1 MRQVPGESEAQD
13 KGGAMK
19 WIGIDIGKRKFDV
32 ALLDGGKI
40 RSKVFENNPSGHQAL
55 TLWLLARGCEPGST
69 HVCMEA
75 TSQYYEAV
83 AEFLWTAGY
92 RVSVINPLQ
101 IKAFCESRLSR
112 QKTDRADAVLIARFG
127 EQQTPGLWQPAPP
140 EIRELQRLVARLE
153 AVQQM
158 RVQEQT
164 RRHEAQGE
172 ALESIERVMT
182 LLNEEQAK
190 LEQRIRDHID
200 RHPNLRQQRELLTS
214 IPGIGE
220 RVSAYFLAWLQAER
234 FDDARQVV
242 AFVGL
247 SPRHRQSGDSVRG
260 KSRLCKLGHARLR
273 KILYLPAMS
282 AMRCNPAAH
291 TFADRLKAHGKRG
304 KLVIGAVM
312 RKLVHWMFGVLKS
325 GVPFN
330 AQLAIARS

>member
-1 MRQVPGESEAQD
+1 
-13 KGGAMK
+13 MK
-19 WIGIDIGKRKFDV
+19 WIGIDIAKRKFDV
-32 ALLDGGKI
+32 ALVDGGKV
-40 RSKVFENNPSGHQAL
+40 RSKVFENTASGHQAL
-55 TLWLLARGCEPGST
+55 AQWLSARGCEPGT
-69 HVCMEA
+69 TQLCMEA
-75 TSQYYEAV
+75 TSQYYEVV
-83 AEFLWTAGY
+83 AEFLWKAGY

-101 IKAFCESRLSR
+101 IKAYGESQLSR
-112 QKTDRADAVLIARFG
+112 QKTDRADATLIARFA
-127 EQQTPGLWQPAPP
+127 EQNAPPLWQPAPP

-172 ALESIERVMT
+172 ALESIERVMA
-182 LLNEEQAK
+182 LLNDEQAK

-200 RHPNLRQQRELLTS
+200 QHPGLREQRELLTS

-234 FDDARQVV
+234 FDDARQAV

-260 KSRLCKLGHARLR
+260 KSRLCKVGHARLR

-282 AMRCNPAAH
+282 ATRCNPAAQA
-291 TFADRLKAHGKRG
+291 FANRLKASGKRG

-330 AQLAIARS
+330 PQLAIAKT

>member
-1 MRQVPGESEAQD
+1 
-13 KGGAMK
+13 MK
-19 WIGIDIGKRKFDV
+19 WIGIDIAKRKFDV
-32 ALLDGGKI
+32 ALLEGAKVCN
-40 RSKVFENNPSGHQAL
+40 KVFENSPGGHQAL
-55 TLWLLARGCEPGST
+55 LEWLGRRSCAPEAT

-75 TSQYYEAV
+75 TSQYYEVLAQ
-83 AEFLWTAGY
+83 FLWSAGF

-101 IKAFCESRLSR
+101 IKAFGQSRLSR
-112 QKTDRADAVLIARFG
+112 QKTDRADAALIARFG
-127 EQQTPGLWQPAPP
+127 EQQLPALWQPAPP
-140 EIRELQRLVARLE
+140 EIKALQRLVARLE

-172 ALESIERVMT
+172 TLESIDRVMT
-182 LLNEEQAK
+182 LLNEEQSK

-200 RHPNLRQQRELLTS
+200 QHPHLRQQRDLLTS

-220 RVSAYFLAWLQAER
+220 RVSTYFLAWVQTER
-234 FDDARQVV
+234 FDDVRQAV
-242 AFVGL
+242 AFIGL

-260 KSRLCKLGHARLR
+260 KSRLCKMGHARLR

-282 AMRCNPAAH
+282 AIQHNRAAQS
-291 TFADRLKAHGKRG
+291 FAQRLKANGKQG

-325 GVPFN
+325 GLPFN
-330 AQLAIARS
+330 PNLALAKC